1 MSEDGN
7 RGLLSIGVFLI
18 ILVVSIVLYAFPPN
32 LIPDWSLIPPLVLSL
47 YGCWTIALAGMRAS
61 NPHKYERGP
70 FSTFALG
77 LILIAI
83 GGAWFVSSFSLLYSL
98 ATIVLVLGVLAI
110 AAALKRK

>member
-1 MSEDGN
+1 MAEGGN

-18 ILVVSIVLYAFPPN
+18 ILVISIILYTPLE
-32 LIPDWSLIPPLVLSL
+32 LIHWSLIPALILTL
-47 YGCWTIALAGMRAS
+47 YGCWTMVLAGIRAS

-83 GGAWFVSSFSLLYSL
+83 GGAWFTYSIEPLYS
-98 ATIVLVLGVLAI
+98 AAIVLLVLGALAI
-110 AAALKRK
+110 AAALRRK

>member
-7 RGLLSIGVFLI
+7 RGLLSIGIFLM
-18 ILVVSIVLYAFPPN
+18 ILVVSIILYTPLD
-32 LIPDWSLIPPLVLSL
+32 LIDWPLIPPLILAL
-47 YGCWTIALAGMRAS
+47 YGCWTIALAGIRTS
-61 NPHKYERGP
+61 NLHKYERGP

-83 GGAWFVSSFSLLYSL
+83 GGAWFVSSFGLLYSL
-98 ATIVLVLGVLAI
+98 AIILLVLGVLAI